1 VSLTREKVIL
11 SSFDFDEDFYSGN
24 GVPAGIDEAGRG
36 TLAGPVTAAAVMLP
50 RGLVIPGLNDSK
62 QLSAEKREFLF
73 EIIKK
78 EALSY
83 AVKSVDNKIIDKIN
97 ILQAT
102 FVAMA
107 RAVGG
112 LKVKPDIC
120 LIDGDCRVPC
130 LSFKQRT
137 VVRGD
142 TKSASIAA
150 ASILAKVSRD
160 RIMVRYAGRYPL
172 YGFERH
178 KGYGTKKH
186 VEALKKYGACPIHR
200 MTFSPV
206 SSIVSH
212 HELDI

>member
-1 VSLTREKVIL
+1 MLPF
-11 SSFDFDEDFYSGN
+11 SFGFDEDFCGKSGISA
-24 GVPAGIDEAGRG
+24 GVDEAGRG
-36 TLAGPVTAAAVMLP
+36 TLAGPVTAAAVILP

-62 QLSAEKREFLF
+62 QLSADEREFLF

-78 EALSY
+78 EAVSY
-83 AVKSVDNKIIDKIN
+83 TVKSVDNKIIDRIN

-107 RAVGG
+107 RAIGS

-120 LIDGDCRVPC
+120 LIDGNCKVPH
-130 LSFKQRT
+130 LSFKQRA

-142 TKSASIAA
+142 AKSASIAA

-200 MTFSPV
+200 ITFSPV
-206 SSIVSH
+206 SAIVSQ